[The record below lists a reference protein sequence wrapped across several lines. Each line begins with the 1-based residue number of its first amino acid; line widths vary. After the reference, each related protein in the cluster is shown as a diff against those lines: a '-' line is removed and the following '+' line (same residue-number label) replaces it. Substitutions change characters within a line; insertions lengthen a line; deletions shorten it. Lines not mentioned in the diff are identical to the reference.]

1 MQLSVKYY
9 LNAFNHLLFPHCCA
23 ICGADYIHLHDF
35 LCVKCI
41 HQLPLTRFLNLPD
54 NPVEKIFA
62 GRIKVNA
69 AGAPYYFTKQSMMQ
83 HLLVLLKYKN
93 SKASGLFL
101 GNQLG
106 QALSI
111 ADRFQSVDYIIPLP
125 LHPKKEYIRGYNQA
139 AIIGEGIQQ
148 VWNKPLL
155 KNSII
160 RLINTST
167 QTHENRSTRWQN
179 MEGIFHVTQPE
190 ILRDKH
196 ILLVDDVVTTGA
208 SLEACGAAILKI
220 PGTTLSIASV
230 AYTI

>member
-1 MQLSVKYY
+1 MQLSLKYY
-9 LNAFNHLLFPHCCA
+9 LHAFNHLLFPHCCA
-23 ICGADYIHLHDF
+23 ICGADYIQPQEF

-54 NPVEKIFA
+54 NPVEKVFT
-62 GRIKVNA
+62 GRIKFLA
-69 AGAPYYFTKQSMMQ
+69 AGALYYFTKQSMIQ

-106 QALSI
+106 MALNN
-111 ADRFQSVDYIIPLP
+111 ADRFQSVDFIIPLP
-125 LHPKKEYIRGYNQA
+125 LHPKKEFTRGYNQA
-139 AIIGEGIQQ
+139 VIIGEGIQQ

-155 KNSII
+155 KHSVI

-167 QTHENRSTRWQN
+167 QTHENRSMRWEN
-179 MEGIFHVTQPE
+179 MQGIFHVTQPE
-190 ILRDKH
+190 ILRNKH
-196 ILLVDDVVTTGA
+196 ILLIDDVVTTGA
-208 SLEACGAAILKI
+208 SLEACGAAILQV